1 MSDTASAPVTPDDL
15 RRIEIFA
22 DLSGDDLAWLAEHC
36 DLVVVEPGERLFEPG
51 TPADWML
58 ITLEG
63 TLEARR
69 SSADAQPFVFHAGEV
84 SGMIPFSR
92 MTVYPSQAR
101 AVVRSRVAR
110 LHKQHFGEMLRRIPA
125 LEPRL
130 VALLTDRV
138 RDSTRRDEQHEKL
151 TALGKLSAGLAHEL
165 NNPASAARR
174 SAAELHGR
182 LDALARNGMALA
194 AEGPEAAET
203 IRALDALRRRVLE
216 TAPPDHAALDA
227 LERSDREEE
236 LSGWLERAGVEEPWV
251 AAGTFV
257 AAGLT
262 CDDLAA
268 AGAADCPAALGWLE
282 AAIAADALARTVE
295 ASTQRIADLVGAVKA
310 YTHMDQARDRRP
322 VDVHA
327 GLENTLAIFAH
338 KVREKK
344 VSLERDFARGL
355 PPVSAYPGELNQVWT
370 NLLDNAL
377 DAAPPG
383 GHVVVRT
390 SRENGSVAV
399 EVRDDGP
406 GIPPTVLSRIW
417 EPFFTTKPL
426 GQGTGLG
433 LDIARRIIV
442 QQHGGSI
449 DVESKPGET
458 KFIVKL
464 PTA

>member
-1 MSDTASAPVTPDDL
+1 MSPTSSASVTADDL
-15 RRIEIFA
+15 RRIQIFA
-22 DLSGDDLAWLAEHC
+22 DLGDDDLAWMAERC
-36 DLVVVEPGERLFEPG
+36 DQVVLEPGDVLFEAG

-58 ITLEG
+58 MTVEG
-63 TLEARR
+63 MLEARR
-69 SSADAQPFVFHAGEV
+69 SSADANPFVLHAGEV
-84 SGMIPFSR
+84 SGMVPFSR
-92 MTVYPSQAR
+92 MTAYPSVAR
-101 AVVRSRVAR
+101 AVTRARVAR
-110 LHKQHFGEMLRRIPA
+110 LHKREFGEMLRRIPA

-138 RDSTRRDEQHEKL
+138 RDSTRRDEQYEKL

-182 LDALARNGMALA
+182 LDALARHGMALA
-194 AEGPEAAET
+194 AEGPDAAVT

-227 LERSDREEE
+227 LERSDREDV
-236 LSGWLERAGVEEPWV
+236 LARWLERAGLEEPWV

-262 CDDLAA
+262 CDDLEA
-268 AGAADCPAALGWLE
+268 AGAGGCPAALGWLE

-310 YTHMDQARDRRP
+310 YTHMDQGRDRRP

-327 GLENTLAIFAH
+327 GLESTIAIFAH

-344 VSLERDFARGL
+344 VALERDFARGL

-390 SRENGSVAV
+390 SRENGTVAV
-399 EVRDDGP
+399 EIRDDGP
-406 GIPPTVLSRIW
+406 GIPPAVLSRIW
-417 EPFFTTKPL
+417 EPFFTTKPV

-442 QQHGGSI
+442 QQHGGAI
-449 DVESKPGET
+449 DVESRPGET
-458 KFIVKL
+458 RFIVRL
-464 PTA
+464 PL